1 MLRLKE
7 ENFSEC
13 KPPLVGWVMLAACL
27 AVLCG
32 GPAWALGTSAGTVI
46 ANTATVA
53 YTVGG
58 NPTAQSVSAANTFR
72 VLEVIDA
79 AIAWQDGG
87 AVAVRSPQGNGT
99 LTFLLTNT
107 GNGSEAFALT
117 AVDALS
123 GDGFDP
129 EAQAFWIESNGT
141 TGLQTTGAT
150 PDTLYQAGLNDP
162 NLAADAGAVIY
173 LLSNIPA
180 GVADTALGRVQ
191 VVAAATTPGAAG
203 AAAGTELI
211 GAGAGGVNAVVG
223 ASNADTETT
232 ATYVVASVT
241 VNVTK
246 SIVRIVDRFGGSQP
260 FPGARVTYRLT
271 VATTGSGTAEALV
284 VTDTIP
290 ADMAYVP
297 NSMRLDGAAQS
308 DTVDAPSDPSD
319 FNVTS
324 ANTVT
329 VTIGDTV
336 APATHTID
344 FITTIN

>member
-1 MLRLKE
+1 
-7 ENFSEC
+7 
-13 KPPLVGWVMLAACL
+13 MLAACL

-58 NPTAQSVSAANTFR
+58 NPTTHSVSAANTFR

-79 AIAWQDGG
+79 VIVWQDGG
-87 AVAVRSPQGNGT
+87 AVAVRSPQSNGT

-107 GNGSEAFALT
+107 GNGPEAFTLSAVGALG
-117 AVDALS
+117 

-129 EAQAFWIESNGT
+129 EVQSFWIESNGT
-141 TGLQTTGAT
+141 TGLQTTGVT

-173 LLSNIPA
+173 LLSNIPT

-191 VVAAATTPGAAG
+191 VLAAATTPGAAG

-223 ASNADTETT
+223 ASHADTETT
-232 ATYVVASVT
+232 GVYAVAAIA
-241 VNVTK
+241 VNVSK
-246 SIVRIVDRFGGSQP
+246 SIVGIADRFGGTQP
-260 FPGARVTYRLT
+260 YPGARVAYRLT

-284 VTDTIP
+284 ITDTIP
-290 ADMAYVP
+290 ADMTYVP
-297 NSMRLDGAAQS
+297 GSMRLDGAAQS
-308 DTVDAPSDPSD
+308 DTVDTPSDPSD

-329 VTIGDTV
+329 VRIGDSV

-344 FITTIN
+344 FTTIIN